1 MVKQLAKQKVN
12 PIHSEDGNIVVLVAL
27 VLTILLGSCALV
39 VDLGVIYVNY
49 ARLQNALDAAVLAG
63 VQELPT
69 STTKAQQVALEYAQN
84 NGVPQLSI
92 TFALND
98 LEIKASAQKQV
109 PAFFSRI
116 WGLENKTIT
125 ASARARLVPPS
136 SMTGVVPL
144 SVKEQDLSYGVEYFL
159 KSGAGGDL
167 SSGWY
172 GALELNGPGAWDYQ
186 QFLTYGYSGNL
197 SLGQVL
203 EVEHGNMS
211 GPTQTG
217 IENRLAMDT
226 RTPRNTIDDHER
238 NAPEIVYI
246 PIIKI
251 IETSGNSVQQVQIVG
266 FAAFF
271 IEGVT
276 GNGTES
282 TIQGRFLRT
291 IVPKGQAT
299 GSLANL
305 QQIEVEMEQGQLSS
319 DFGLYAA
326 KLLP

>member
-1 MVKQLAKQKVN
+1 M
-12 PIHSEDGNIVVLVAL
+12 
-27 VLTILLGSCALV
+27 LGSCALV
-39 VDLGVIYVNY
+39 VDLGVIYVNF
-49 ARLQNALDAAVLAG
+49 ARLQNTLDAAVLAG

-69 STTKAQQVALEYAQN
+69 STTKAQEVAQQYAQD
-84 NGVPQLSI
+84 NGVSQLSI
-92 TFALND
+92 TFALHD
-98 LEIKASAQKQV
+98 LEMMVSAQKQV

-116 WGLENKTIT
+116 WGLEEKTIT
-125 ASARARLVPPS
+125 ASARARMIPPS

-144 SVKEQDLSYGVEYFL
+144 SVKEQDLIYGTKYFL
-159 KSGAGGDL
+159 KSGAGGDINA
-167 SSGWY
+167 GWF

-197 SLGQVL
+197 SIGQVL

-211 GPTQTG
+211 GPTLTG

-226 RTPRNTIDDHER
+226 RTPRNTIDDYDR
-238 NAPEIVYI
+238 NAPEIVYL

-251 IETSGNSVQQVQIVG
+251 LETSGNSVDQVQIVG

-271 IEGVT
+271 VEEVT

-282 TIQGRFLRT
+282 IIQGRFLRT
-291 IVPKGQAT
+291 IVPKGQTT
-299 GSLANL
+299 GSVANL
-305 QQIEVEMEQGQLSS
+305 QQIEAEMELGQLSS
-319 DFGLYAA
+319 DYGLYAA